1 MIKNILITGA
11 SQGLGRA
18 LALQLAEMGHRV
30 YAVGRSENLLSE
42 LPTISDLIIP
52 IVADISQPS
61 DREKMYQEI
70 DKNETLSIIHN
81 AAIAIPGLF
90 SDDLD
95 AQQHFATNYFAPLEI
110 TRQLLPLL
118 KTQRVLHISSGAAN
132 IAMPGLLAYS
142 ASKSALEQASRC
154 LNAELNSQQIYFSV
168 LRPGMIDTAMQLK
181 LRSSDPS
188 KLPNCEFYRQ
198 AEKQHKLTDPREVAK
213 FVIDVLLK
221 TDNEVF
227 SKTVWNIYDEAQKK
241 ALANAIN

>member
-1 MIKNILITGA
+1 MEIFMIKNILTTGA

-30 YAVGRSENLLSE
+30 YAVGRSENLLME
-42 LPTISDLIIP
+42 LAKISNLIIP
-52 IVADISQPS
+52 IVADISKPS
-61 DREKMYQEI
+61 DREKIYQEI

-81 AAIAIPGLF
+81 AAIAI
-90 SDDLD
+90 
-95 AQQHFATNYFAPLEI
+95 
-110 TRQLLPLL
+110 
-118 KTQRVLHISSGAAN
+118 
-132 IAMPGLLAYS
+132 PGLLAYS

-227 SKTVWNIYDEAQKK
+227 SKTAWNIYDEAQKK

>member
-1 MIKNILITGA
+1 MIKNILTTGA

-30 YAVGRSENLLSE
+30 YAVGRSENLLME
-42 LPTISDLIIP
+42 LAKISNLIIP
-52 IVADISQPS
+52 IVADISKPS
-61 DREKMYQEI
+61 DREKIYQEI

-81 AAIAIPGLF
+81 AAIAIPGL
-90 SDDLD
+90 
-95 AQQHFATNYFAPLEI
+95 
-110 TRQLLPLL
+110 
-118 KTQRVLHISSGAAN
+118 
-132 IAMPGLLAYS
+132 LACS
-142 ASKSALEQASRC
+142 ASKAALEQASRC

-227 SKTVWNIYDEAQKK
+227 SKTAWNIYDEAQKK

>member
-1 MIKNILITGA
+1 MIKNILTTGA

-30 YAVGRSENLLSE
+30 YAVGRSENLLME
-42 LPTISDLIIP
+42 LAKISNLIIP
-52 IVADISQPS
+52 IVADISKPS
-61 DREKMYQEI
+61 DREKIYQEI

-81 AAIAIPGLF
+81 AAIAI
-90 SDDLD
+90 
-95 AQQHFATNYFAPLEI
+95 
-110 TRQLLPLL
+110 
-118 KTQRVLHISSGAAN
+118 
-132 IAMPGLLAYS
+132 PGLLAYS

-227 SKTVWNIYDEAQKK
+227 SKTAWNIYDEAQKK

>member
-1 MIKNILITGA
+1 MIKNILTTGA

-30 YAVGRSENLLSE
+30 YAVGRSENLLME
-42 LPTISDLIIP
+42 LAKISNLIIP
-52 IVADISQPS
+52 IVADISNPS
-61 DREKMYQEI
+61 DREKIYQEI

-81 AAIAIPGLF
+81 AAIAI
-90 SDDLD
+90 
-95 AQQHFATNYFAPLEI
+95 
-110 TRQLLPLL
+110 
-118 KTQRVLHISSGAAN
+118 
-132 IAMPGLLAYS
+132 PGLLAYS

-227 SKTVWNIYDEAQKK
+227 SKTAWNIYDEAQKK